1 MSVGLLDWVPRRA
14 TDARFGELRYWRG
27 HWTSRSAACF
37 GMSRVEVHVPGTR
50 DGLLTDARELFESV
64 ESSYPALKPQILAHF
79 HEHYEPYADMLA
91 ELPEDEA
98 ALVRSIHAPED
109 LWTHARLI
117 EVLVNAYGNAG
128 TVELR
133 YDTDW
138 DIEHRLGVTISGGV
152 VTDFCG
158 SVGPWR

>member
-91 ELPEDEA
+91 ELPETRRRWSEA
-98 ALVRSIHAPED
+98 STPLRICGHTPGLSRSWSMPMATREP
-109 LWTHARLI
+109 
-117 EVLVNAYGNAG
+117 
-128 TVELR
+128 
-133 YDTDW
+133 
-138 DIEHRLGVTISGGV
+138 
-152 VTDFCG
+152 
-158 SVGPWR
+158 